1 MKKILTTVAFISA
14 AFTLTACTSNDRLGI
29 VNGVE
34 FRSLSR
40 TDPFGVN
47 IVQIV
52 RVDPD
57 GTVTEGASASSN
69 GLAPAVVGA
78 GGNIIAAGEIRPDR
92 TTTNTNTYVNTRK
105 QPPLTARP

>member
-1 MKKILTTVAFISA
+1 MKPLALIVAALALTG
-14 AFTLTACTSNDRLGI
+14 CTHQSHLGT

-34 FRSLSR
+34 YHSVGR

-57 GTVTEGASASSN
+57 GTVTDLSAASSAPLGAAVIGGASD
-69 GLAPAVVGA
+69 
-78 GGNIIAAGEIRPDR
+78 IAAQRARRPDR
-92 TTTNTNTYVNTRK
+92 TDIGDRQY
-105 QPPLTARP
+105 LTPSRP